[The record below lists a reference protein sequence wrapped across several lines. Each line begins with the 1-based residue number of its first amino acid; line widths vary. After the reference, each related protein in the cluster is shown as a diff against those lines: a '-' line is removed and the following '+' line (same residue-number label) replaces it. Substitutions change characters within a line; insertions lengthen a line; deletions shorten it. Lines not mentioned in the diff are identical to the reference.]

1 MSEQSVFSIAAEQGL
16 PGGNAT
22 HEAQLA
28 TVGQQLRAAREA
40 RGISVADAAQS
51 LKLGPRQVA
60 ALESEDWS
68 LLPGNTMIRGFV
80 RNYARLLNLDGDA
93 LMRGLDAE
101 QMQRTLQLEVSAGT
115 SASLPQAGR
124 RAERRDYLAIF
135 GGLLLLLLAVLAYLF
150 VPPGFWDE
158 KLAALTGSSNLPAP
172 VEPPATAPPVV
183 AAPPTAS
190 IETQPVLA
198 PPGPSAAAAAANQA
212 GAVVQ
217 SPGGQSQGAATIDTP
232 PAAVGDTLRLRF
244 AEAAWIE
251 VLDGRGEVL
260 STGFKPAGSQQ
271 DITGQPPF
279 SLVLGNARHVTV
291 EYKGKTIDLE
301 AHTSKGVARLTVK

>member
-22 HEAQLA
+22 HEAPLA

-68 LLPGNTMIRGFV
+68 SLPGNTMIRGFV

-172 VEPPATAPPVV
+172 AAPPVV
-183 AAPPTAS
+183 AAPPAAP

-198 PPGPSAAAAAANQA
+198 PPGPSAAAAPANPA

-301 AHTSKGVARLTVK
+301 SHTSKGVARLTVK

>member
-172 VEPPATAPPVV
+172 VARPVV
-183 AAPPTAS
+183 AAPPAAP